1 MALKRLA
8 IKGYGQLELNNA
20 AFRRD
25 GRIEAQCALDSSDFS
40 EMPAENGMLLAVDS
54 VASKIKIA
62 DGSLPVVINYS
73 AEHMYESAK
82 SGLKN
87 FKLEWEDGFLP
98 RCGYLSKGD
107 KFTTNTIAYD
117 TDLYANDSA
126 MWSAVESVA
135 TSAIYGGICSNGAI
149 ALLSA
154 EPTQGPVLKVIEA
167 STMPDG
173 QPAIHFVCI
182 AE

>member
-1 MALKRLA
+1 MALKRLT
-8 IKGYGQLELNNA
+8 IEGFGQLELNNA

-40 EMPAENGMLLAVDS
+40 EMPAENGMLLAVDA
-54 VASKIKIA
+54 VNSKIKIA

-73 AEHMYESAK
+73 AEHMYDSSK

-87 FKLEWEDGFLP
+87 FSLNWNDGFLP

-117 TDLYANDSA
+117 TDLYATETA
-126 MWSAVESVA
+126 LWSAVDSVA
-135 TSAIYGGICSNGAI
+135 SSAIYGGICSDGAI

-154 EPTQGPVLKVIEA
+154 EPTQGPVLKVIER